1 MALTFLFKGMLM
13 GLLGSIPLGPI
24 GVLCIQRTLSKKFR
38 SGFFSGLGAA
48 TADSLFAVV
57 AIFFLSLVM
66 SFIESR
72 KELLTAVGG
81 VIIMAIG
88 IMISLKKP
96 SLYVRRN
103 RARSKNVFRDYISTF
118 LLTLT
123 NPAYILVF
131 VALFATVG
139 IEKESL
145 SAGTAVLT
153 ILGVFSGASVW
164 WFILTFFIN
173 KIRRRFRPRHVV
185 IISRIAGSV
194 IILLGVLAVIGAFV
208 KMPAGWAV

>member
-72 KELLTAVGG
+72 KELLTVVGG
-81 VIIMAIG
+81 VIIMGIG

-103 RARSKNVFRDYISTF
+103 RARSKNIFRDYISTF

-131 VALFATVG
+131 VA
-139 IEKESL
+139 
-145 SAGTAVLT
+145 
-153 ILGVFSGASVW
+153 
-164 WFILTFFIN
+164 
-173 KIRRRFRPRHVV
+173 
-185 IISRIAGSV
+185 
-194 IILLGVLAVIGAFV
+194 
-208 KMPAGWAV
+208 

>member
-72 KELLTAVGG
+72 KELLTVVGG
-81 VIIMAIG
+81 VIIMGIG
-88 IMISLKKP
+88 IMISLKKA

-103 RARSKNVFRDYISTF
+103 RARSKNIFRDYISTF

-139 IEKESL
+139 IEKENL

-164 WFILTFFIN
+164 WFVLTFFIN